1 MKSSLKIYA
10 NVVRRLYISNFQEPD
25 EFDEIDRNRVFNH
38 IIIVVQLFMI
48 YSQKSPI
55 SLLFSLLEAF
65 IFCLFIS
72 QFVFI
77 YTLYPYHFEFTFV
90 FFL

>member
-1 MKSSLKIYA
+1 MKSSLKINA

-25 EFDEIDRNRVFNH
+25 EFVEFDRNRVFNH

-48 YSQKSPI
+48 HSQKSPI

-65 IFCLFIS
+65 IFYLFIS
-72 QFVFI
+72 
-77 YTLYPYHFEFTFV
+77 
-90 FFL
+90 

>member
-1 MKSSLKIYA
+1 MKSSLKINA
-10 NVVRRLYISNFQEPD
+10 NVVRRLYISSFQEPD
-25 EFDEIDRNRVFNH
+25 EIVEFDRNRVFNH

-65 IFCLFIS
+65 IFYLFIS
-72 QFVFI
+72 
-77 YTLYPYHFEFTFV
+77 
-90 FFL
+90 

>member
-25 EFDEIDRNRVFNH
+25 EFVEFDRNRVFNH

-65 IFCLFIS
+65 IFYLFIS
-72 QFVFI
+72 
-77 YTLYPYHFEFTFV
+77 
-90 FFL
+90 

>member
-25 EFDEIDRNRVFNH
+25 EFVEFDRNRVFNH

-65 IFCLFIS
+65 IFCLFTS
-72 QFVFI
+72 
-77 YTLYPYHFEFTFV
+77 
-90 FFL
+90 

>member
-25 EFDEIDRNRVFNH
+25 EFVEFDRNRVFNH

-72 QFVFI
+72 
-77 YTLYPYHFEFTFV
+77 
-90 FFL
+90 

>member
-25 EFDEIDRNRVFNH
+25 EFVEFDRNRVFNH

-65 IFCLFIS
+65 IFYLFMS
-72 QFVFI
+72 
-77 YTLYPYHFEFTFV
+77 
-90 FFL
+90 

>member
-25 EFDEIDRNRVFNH
+25 EFVEFDRNRVFNH

-48 YSQKSPI
+48 YAQKSPI

-72 QFVFI
+72 
-77 YTLYPYHFEFTFV
+77 
-90 FFL
+90 